1 MGFISISHLK
11 MLICPQVF
19 CLSYTPELTLLSW
32 TYSKKCISTVEY
44 RGHVCKDG
52 VCTLSFLQNVKS
64 HKTHPTDQVRTS
76 PRSENAQWGLSDR
89 VWGSLCP
96 HTTSAALGSW
106 SATPSSLLEGPGT
119 ALTTWTTQILLRTI
133 PEVWASEQQLRG
145 LNPWVSLSFLQEFPC
160 QNNLFLASSEH
171 SQLYLKCK
179 GAEKTE
185 LLPEL
190 QNSTSIF
197 FFFLQSLFFLSSFEG
212 VSVMAT
218 CS

>member
-1 MGFISISHLK
+1 M
-11 MLICPQVF
+11 
-19 CLSYTPELTLLSW
+19 
-32 TYSKKCISTVEY
+32 EY

-52 VCTLSFLQNVKS
+52 ACTLFFLQNMKS
-64 HKTHPTDQVRTS
+64 HKTYPTDQVRTS
-76 PRSENAQWGLSDR
+76 PKSENAQWGTQSLG
-89 VWGSLCP
+89 GSLCP
-96 HTTSAALGSW
+96 HTTSASLGSW
-106 SATPSSLLEGPGT
+106 SATPSSLLQGPGT
-119 ALTTWTTQILLRTI
+119 ALTTWTTQILLQTI
-133 PEVWASEQQLRG
+133 PEVWAPEQEPKG
-145 LNPWVSLSFLQEFPC
+145 LNPWASLSFLQEFPC
-160 QNNLFLASSEH
+160 QNNIFLASSEH

-197 FFFLQSLFFLSSFEG
+197 FFLQSLFFLSSFEG

>member
-1 MGFISISHLK
+1 M
-11 MLICPQVF
+11 
-19 CLSYTPELTLLSW
+19 
-32 TYSKKCISTVEY
+32 EY

-160 QNNLFLASSEH
+160 QKNLFLASSEH